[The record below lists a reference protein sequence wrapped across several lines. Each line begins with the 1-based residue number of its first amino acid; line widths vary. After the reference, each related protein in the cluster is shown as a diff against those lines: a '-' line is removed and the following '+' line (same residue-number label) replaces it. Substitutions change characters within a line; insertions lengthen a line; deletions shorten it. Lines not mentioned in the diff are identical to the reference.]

1 MRIIK
6 SAKQADEFIKA
17 CSTCGSILGIRKGDL
32 SCGGGENWIC
42 SCPICNSEIRIVG
55 KINSLFPWK
64 MEDEND
70 TQVQGDN
77 SVRFNSL

>member
-17 CSTCGSILGIRKGDL
+17 CSTCGSILGIHKNDL
-32 SCGGGENWIC
+32 TCSGGVNWEC
-42 SCPICNSEIRIVG
+42 SCPICHSKIHITG
-55 KINSLFPWK
+55 KMDSLFPWK

-70 TQVQGDN
+70 TQIQGDN